1 MYKLIRL
8 LPLLMLLLASCHEE
22 PASRVPF
29 GVNDNLI
36 VTSDSL
42 VLQYQRPTHN
52 LSVTASADSVVV
64 FRKDALVIAQVTL
77 IPEDESDSIWVK
89 VARDQQTMGW
99 LRHKELIRSAVPDD
113 PISKFIFTFSD
124 CHFWYFLCVAAV
136 VILLTA
142 YRWARHE
149 SFPCV
154 ILHDIPSFYPTMLLL
169 TLCTSASL
177 YASIQRFVPDIWLQY
192 YFHPTLNPFAL
203 TPVLGLFV
211 ASVWLLL
218 VLLIATIDEVFS
230 LLPPMQ
236 SLSYLFS
243 LMGICLACYLIFSVA
258 GTYMFGYFLL
268 PVSYVF
274 ATWRYAVMF
283 SPHYVCGRCGAKM
296 HDKGKCP
303 LCGAE
308 TE

>member
-1 MYKLIRL
+1 
-8 LPLLMLLLASCHEE
+8 
-22 PASRVPF
+22 
-29 GVNDNLI
+29 
-36 VTSDSL
+36 
-42 VLQYQRPTHN
+42 
-52 LSVTASADSVVV
+52 
-64 FRKDALVIAQVTL
+64 
-77 IPEDESDSIWVK
+77 
-89 VARDQQTMGW
+89 MGW

-177 YASIQRFVPDIWLQY
+177 YASIQRFVPDMWLQY

-218 VLLIATIDEVFS
+218 VLLIATIEEVFS
-230 LLPPMQ
+230 LLPPIQ